1 MPLVEEVATRRFERI
16 GMHSHIKG
24 LGLDENGKARF
35 MADGMVGQVK
45 AREAAGIAV
54 ELIKRG
60 KLAGKGILLVGP
72 TGSGKT
78 AIAMGIARELGEDVP
93 FVQIAG
99 GSEIYSTEVKK
110 TEFLKEALRKAI
122 GVRISEERKVYEGEV
137 RKIEINRTRHPFN
150 PPYVEV
156 PESVVITLRT
166 KDDEKTVRAG
176 REIAQQLLEMGIEE
190 GDVIGID
197 AETGRISKIGTTKEE
212 EGGLFFKRRVELP
225 SGPVLKIKEFTYT
238 VTLHDLDVA
247 NARGN
252 IFGLLF
258 SMGREI
264 DDEIRARVDET
275 VKQWIEEGKASLVPG
290 VLFIDEVHMLDIEA
304 FSFLAR
310 AMEGDLAPI
319 LILATNRGRTKIRGT
334 DIEAPHGIP
343 IDMLDRLLIIN
354 TEPYRKEEI
363 REIVKIRAREEK
375 IEVDEEAVEYLA
387 ELGEKTSLR
396 YAVQLLAPASVLAKG
411 GKVEKEH
418 VEKAKEYFAD
428 LNRSMEFVEKLEGG
442 MLS

>member
-1 MPLVEEVATRRFERI
+1 MPLVEEVTKRSIERI
-16 GMHSHIKG
+16 SMHSHIKG
-24 LGLDENGKARF
+24 LGLDENGRAKF
-35 MADGMVGQVK
+35 MGDGMVGQVK

-99 GSEIYSTEVKK
+99 SEIYSAEVNK
-110 TEFLKEALRKAI
+110 TEFLKQAMRRAI

-137 RKIEINRTRHPFN
+137 RKIDVHRSKHPLN
-150 PPYVEV
+150 PYVEI
-156 PESVVITLRT
+156 PDSVVIDLRT
-166 KDDEKTVRAG
+166 KDDERTIRAG
-176 REIAQQLLEMGIEE
+176 REIAYQLIEMGVEE
-190 GDVIGID
+190 GDVIQID
-197 AETGRISKIGTTKEE
+197 AETGRVSKVGTTREE
-212 EGGLFFKRRVELP
+212 EGIFLKRKVNLP

-258 SMGREI
+258 STGAEI
-264 DDEIRARVDET
+264 SDEVRQRVDET
-275 VKQWIEEGKASLVPG
+275 VKKWIEDGRAVLVPG
-290 VLFIDEVHMLDIEA
+290 VLFIDECHMLDIEA

-310 AMEGDLAPI
+310 AMEGELAPI
-319 LILATNRGRTKIRGT
+319 LILATNRGRTTIRGT

-354 TEPYRKEEI
+354 TEPYGKDEI
-363 REIVKIRAREEK
+363 REIVKIRAREER
-375 IEVDEEAVEYLA
+375 IEISDEAVERLA

-396 YAVQLLAPASVLAKG
+396 YAVQLLAPASVLARG
-411 GKVEKEH
+411 GRVEEEH
-418 VEKAKEYFAD
+418 VEKAREYFAD
-428 LNRSMEFVEKLEGG
+428 LKRSIELVEKLEG
-442 MLS
+442 MLR

>member
-1 MPLVEEVATRRFERI
+1 MPVIEEVTAPRSFERI
-16 GMHSHIKG
+16 GSHSHIRG
-24 LGLDENGKARF
+24 LGLDESGKARF
-35 MADGMVGQVK
+35 MGDGMVGQIK

-99 GSEIYSTEVKK
+99 SEIYSAEVKK
-110 TEFLKEALRKAI
+110 TEFLKEALRRAI
-122 GVRISEERKVYEGEV
+122 GVRISEERKVYEGEI
-137 RKIEINRTRHPFN
+137 REIKINRTKHPFN
-150 PPYVEV
+150 PYVEV
-156 PESVVITLRT
+156 PESVIITLRT
-166 KDDEKTVRAG
+166 KDDEKTIRAG
-176 REIAQQLLEMGIEE
+176 REIAYQLLEMGVEE
-190 GDVIGID
+190 GDVIQID

-212 EGGLFFKRRVELP
+212 EGLFFKRKVNLP

-258 SMGREI
+258 STGAEI
-264 DDEIRARVDET
+264 SDEIRQRVDET
-275 VKQWIEEGKASLVPG
+275 VKKWIEEGKASLVPG

-310 AMEGDLAPI
+310 AMESELAPI

-334 DIEAPHGIP
+334 DLEAPHGIP

-375 IEVDEEAVEYLA
+375 IEVSEGAIEYLA

-411 GKVEKEH
+411 GRVEKEH
-418 VEKAKEYFAD
+418 IERAKEYFAD
-428 LNRSMEFVEKLEGG
+428 LRRSMEFVEKLEG
-442 MLS
+442 MLK

>member
-1 MPLVEEVATRRFERI
+1 LPAIIEEVAKVSFERV
-16 GMHSHIKG
+16 GMHSHIRG
-24 LGLDENGKARF
+24 LGLDENGKAKF
-35 MADGMVGQVK
+35 KADGMVGQIK

-99 GSEIYSTEVKK
+99 SEIYSAEVKK
-110 TEFLKEALRKAI
+110 TEFLKQAMRRAI

-137 RKIEINRTRHPFN
+137 RRIEIRKTRHPFN
-150 PPYVEV
+150 PYVEI
-156 PESVVITLRT
+156 PESVIITLRT
-166 KDDEKTVRAG
+166 KDDEKTIRAG
-176 REIAQQLLEMGIEE
+176 REIAYQLMELGIEE
-190 GDVIGID
+190 GDVIQID
-197 AETGRISKIGTTKEE
+197 AETGKVSRIGTTREE
-212 EGGLFFKRRVELP
+212 EGLFFKRRVNLP

-258 SMGREI
+258 STGAEI
-264 DDEIRARVDET
+264 SDEIRQRVDET
-275 VKQWIEEGKASLVPG
+275 VKQWIEEGRATLVPG
-290 VLFIDEVHMLDIEA
+290 VLFIDECHMLDIEA

-310 AMEGDLAPI
+310 AMEGELAPI

-354 TEPYRKEEI
+354 TEPYKREEI
-363 REIVKIRAREEK
+363 REIVKIRAKEEK
-375 IEVDEEAVEYLA
+375 IDVSEEALDYLA
-387 ELGEKTSLR
+387 ELGERTSLR

-411 GKVEKEH
+411 GRVEREH

-428 LNRSMEFVEKLEGG
+428 LKRSIEFVEKLEG

>member
-1 MPLVEEVATRRFERI
+1 MPVIEEVATRSFERV
-16 GMHSHIKG
+16 GSHSHIRG
-24 LGLDENGKARF
+24 LGLDENGKAPF

-54 ELIKRG
+54 HLIKRG

-99 GSEIYSTEVKK
+99 SEIYSAEIKK
-110 TEFLKEALRKAI
+110 TEFLKEALRRAI
-122 GVRISEERKVYEGEV
+122 GVRISEEKKVYEGEV
-137 RKIEINRTRHPFN
+137 KEIRINKTRHPFN
-150 PPYVEV
+150 PYAEV
-156 PESVVITLRT
+156 PESVTVTLRT
-166 KDDEKTVRAG
+166 KDDEKSVRAG
-176 REIAQQLLEMGIEE
+176 REIAYQLMEMGIEE
-190 GDVIGID
+190 GDVIQID

-212 EGGLFFKRRVELP
+212 EGLFFKRRVNLP
-225 SGPVLKIKEFTYT
+225 GGPVLKIKEFTYT

-258 SMGREI
+258 STGAEI
-264 DDEIRARVDET
+264 SDEVRARVDET
-275 VKQWIEEGKASLVPG
+275 VKQWIEEGRATLVPG
-290 VLFIDEVHMLDIEA
+290 VLFIDECHMLDVEA

-310 AMEGDLAPI
+310 AMEGELAPI

-354 TEPYRKEEI
+354 TEPYGKDEI
-363 REIVKIRAREEK
+363 REIVRIRAREEN
-375 IEVDEEAVEYLA
+375 IEVSDEAMEYLA
-387 ELGEKTSLR
+387 ELGERTSLR
-396 YAVQLLAPASVLAKG
+396 YAVQLLAPASILAG
-411 GKVEKEH
+411 NNRVEREH
-418 VEKAKEYFAD
+418 VEKAQEYFAD
-428 LNRSMEFVEKLEGG
+428 IGRSMEFVESLKG

>member
-1 MPLVEEVATRRFERI
+1 MPVIEEVRRASFERV

-24 LGLDENGKARF
+24 LGLDENGRAKF
-35 MADGMVGQVK
+35 KADGMVGQVK

-54 ELIKRG
+54 ELIRKG

-78 AIAMGIARELGEDVP
+78 AIAIGIARELGEDVP

-99 GSEIYSTEVKK
+99 SEIYSAEVKK
-110 TEFLKEALRKAI
+110 TEFLREALRRAI

-137 RKIEINRTRHPFN
+137 KEVEINKARHPFN
-150 PPYVEV
+150 PYVEV

-176 REIAQQLLEMGIEE
+176 REIAYQLMEMGIEK
-190 GDVIGID
+190 GDVIQID

-212 EGGLFFKRRVELP
+212 EGLFFKRRVELP
-225 SGPVLKIKEFTYT
+225 GGPVLKIKEFTYT

-252 IFGLLF
+252 ILGLLF
-258 SMGREI
+258 STGAEI
-264 DDEIRARVDET
+264 SDEIRQRVDET
-275 VKQWIEEGKASLVPG
+275 VKKWIEEGRATLVPG
-290 VLFIDEVHMLDIEA
+290 VLFIDECHMLDIEA

-310 AMEGDLAPI
+310 AMEGELAPI

-334 DIEAPHGIP
+334 EIESPHGIP

-354 TEPYRKEEI
+354 TEPYKKDEV
-363 REIVKIRAREEK
+363 REIVKIRAREEG
-375 IEVDEEAVEYLA
+375 IDVAEEAVEYLA
-387 ELGEKTSLR
+387 ELGERTSLR
-396 YAVQLLAPASVLAKG
+396 YAVQLLAPASVLARG
-411 GKVEKEH
+411 GEVKLEH
-418 VEKAKEYFAD
+418 VRKAEEYFSD
-428 LNRSMEFVEKLEGG
+428 VSRSMQTVEKLEG
-442 MLS
+442 MLK

>member
-1 MPLVEEVATRRFERI
+1 MSVIEEVAPRRLERV

-24 LGLDENGKARF
+24 LGLDDKGKARF
-35 MADGMVGQVK
+35 IADGMVGQTK

-54 ELIKRG
+54 ELIRRG

-78 AIAMGIARELGEDVP
+78 AIAIGIARELGEDVP
-93 FVQIAG
+93 FVQIA

-110 TEFLKEALRKAI
+110 TEFLKEALRRAI

-137 RKIEINRTRHPFN
+137 KEIRINRAKHPFN
-150 PPYVEV
+150 PYAEV
-156 PESVVITLRT
+156 PQDVVITLRT
-166 KDDEKTVRAG
+166 KDDEKTIRAG
-176 REIAQQLLEMGIEE
+176 REIAYQLLEMGVEE
-190 GDVIGID
+190 GDVIQID
-197 AETGRISKIGTTKEE
+197 AETGRISKIGTTREE
-212 EGGLFFKRRVELP
+212 EGIFLKRRVNLP
-225 SGPVLKIKEFTYT
+225 GGTVLKIKEFTYT

-252 IFGLLF
+252 IIGMLF
-258 SMGREI
+258 STGMEI
-264 DDEIRARVDET
+264 DDEIRRRVDET
-275 VKQWIEEGKASLVPG
+275 VKKWVEEGKASLVPG

-310 AMEGDLAPI
+310 AMESDLAPI
-319 LILATNRGRTKIRGT
+319 LILATNRGKTKIRGT
-334 DIEAPHGIP
+334 EIEAPHGIP

-354 TEPYRKEEI
+354 TAPYNRDEI

-387 ELGEKTSLR
+387 DLGEKTSLR
-396 YAVQLLAPASVLAKG
+396 YAVQLLGPASVLAG
-411 GKVEKEH
+411 GGRIGKEH
-418 VEKAKEYFAD
+418 VERARDYFAD
-428 LNRSMEFVEKLEGG
+428 LRRSMKFVEELEG

>member
-1 MPLVEEVATRRFERI
+1 MAVIEEVAKGTFERV
-16 GMHSHIKG
+16 GMHSHIRG
-24 LGLDENGKARF
+24 LGLDENGKALF

-99 GSEIYSTEVKK
+99 SEIYSAEINK
-110 TEFLKEALRKAI
+110 TEFLKETLRRAI
-122 GVRISEERKVYEGEV
+122 GVRISEERKVYEGEIKEV
-137 RKIEINRTRHPFN
+137 KINKTKHPFN
-150 PPYVEV
+150 PYVEV
-156 PESVVITLRT
+156 PESVLITLRT

-176 REIAQQLLEMGIEE
+176 REIAHQLLDMGVEE
-190 GDVIGID
+190 GDVIQID
-197 AETGRISKIGTTKEE
+197 AETGRISKVGTTKEE
-212 EGGLFFKRRVELP
+212 EGLFFKKKVDLP

-258 SMGREI
+258 STGAEI
-264 DDEIRARVDET
+264 SDEIRQRVDET
-275 VKQWIEEGKASLVPG
+275 VKQWIEEGKATLVPG

-310 AMEGDLAPI
+310 AMEGELAPI
-319 LILATNRGRTKIRGT
+319 LIMATNRGRTTIRGT
-334 DIEAPHGIP
+334 DIEAPHGMP

-354 TEPYRKEEI
+354 TKPYKGEEI
-363 REIVKIRAREEK
+363 KEIVKIRAKEEK
-375 IEVDEEAVEYLA
+375 IEVSDEAVEYLA

-411 GKVEKEH
+411 GRVEREH

-428 LNRSMEFVEKLEGG
+428 LKRSTEFVEKLEG

>member
-319 LILATNRGRTKIRGT
+319 LILATNRGRTKIRGHRHRGAARHT
-334 DIEAPHGIP
+334 HRHARQAPHHQH
-343 IDMLDRLLIIN
+343 
-354 TEPYRKEEI
+354 
-363 REIVKIRAREEK
+363 RALQEGRNQR
-375 IEVDEEAVEYLA
+375 D
-387 ELGEKTSLR
+387 S
-396 YAVQLLAPASVLAKG
+396 QDPC
-411 GKVEKEH
+411 
-418 VEKAKEYFAD
+418 
-428 LNRSMEFVEKLEGG
+428 EGG
-442 MLS
+442 EDRGGRGGGGVPGGARREDQPALRRPAPCPRRASWRRAERSKRSTWRRQRSTSPTSTGAWSSSRSSRGGC

>member
-1 MPLVEEVATRRFERI
+1 MPVIEEVTRRSFERT
-16 GMHSHIKG
+16 GMHSHIRG
-24 LGLDENGKARF
+24 LGLDENGKAKF

-60 KLAGKGILLVGP
+60 KLAGKGILLAGP

-99 GSEIYSTEVKK
+99 SEIYSSEINK
-110 TEFLKEALRKAI
+110 TEFLKQAMRRAI

-137 RKIEINRTRHPFN
+137 REIKINKTKHPFN
-150 PPYVEV
+150 PYVEI
-156 PESVVITLRT
+156 PESVLITLRT
-166 KDDEKTVRAG
+166 KDDEKTIRAG
-176 REIAQQLLEMGIEE
+176 REIAYQLMEMGVEE
-190 GDVIGID
+190 GDVIQID
-197 AETGRISKIGTTKEE
+197 AESGRISKVGTTKEE
-212 EGGLFFKRRVELP
+212 EGLFFKRKVNLP

-258 SMGREI
+258 STGAEI
-264 DDEIRARVDET
+264 SDEIRSRVDET
-275 VKQWIEEGKASLVPG
+275 VKKWIEEGRATLVPG
-290 VLFIDEVHMLDIEA
+290 VLFIDECHMLDIEA

-310 AMEGDLAPI
+310 AMESELAPI
-319 LILATNRGRTKIRGT
+319 LILATNRGMTTIRGT
-334 DIEAPHGIP
+334 DIKAPHGIP

-354 TEPYRKEEI
+354 TEPYKRDEI

-375 IEVDEEAVEYLA
+375 IEISEEAVEYLA

-396 YAVQLLAPASVLAKG
+396 YAVQLLAPASVLAR
-411 GKVEKEH
+411 GKRVEREH
-418 VEKAKEYFAD
+418 VDRARQYFAD
-428 LNRSMEFVEKLEGG
+428 LRRSISFVEKLEG
-442 MLS
+442 MLQ

>member
-1 MPLVEEVATRRFERI
+1 MAVIEEVAKVSFERV
-16 GMHSHIKG
+16 GSHSHIKG
-24 LGLDENGKARF
+24 LGLDEKGKALF
-35 MADGMVGQVK
+35 KADGMVGQVK

-93 FVQIAG
+93 FVQIS
-99 GSEIYSTEVKK
+99 GSEIYSAEIKK
-110 TEFLKEALRKAI
+110 TEFLKEALRRAI
-122 GVRISEERKVYEGEV
+122 GIRISEERKVYEGEV
-137 RKIEINRTRHPFN
+137 REIHLNKTRHPFN
-150 PPYVEV
+150 PYVEI
-156 PESVVITLRT
+156 PESVTITLRT
-166 KDDEKTVRAG
+166 KDNEKTIRAG
-176 REIAQQLLEMGIEE
+176 REIAYQVLDMGIEE
-190 GDVIGID
+190 GDVIQID

-212 EGGLFFKRRVELP
+212 EGLFFKKKVNLP

-252 IFGLLF
+252 VFGLLF
-258 SMGREI
+258 STGMEI
-264 DDEIRARVDET
+264 SDEVRSRVDET
-275 VKQWIEEGKASLVPG
+275 VKSWIEDGKATLVPG
-290 VLFIDEVHMLDIEA
+290 VLFIDECHMLDIEA

-310 AMEGDLAPI
+310 AMEGELAPI
-319 LILATNRGRTKIRGT
+319 LILATNRGKTKIRGT

-354 TEPYRKEEI
+354 TEPYKKEEI

-375 IEVDEEAVEYLA
+375 IDVSEEAIDYLA
-387 ELGEKTSLR
+387 DLGEKTSLR
-396 YAVQLLAPASVLAKG
+396 YAVQLLGPASVLAKG
-411 GKVEKEH
+411 EKVEREH

-428 LNRSMEFVEKLEGG
+428 LKRSTEFVEKLEG